1 MHWGDWHNSTVVK
14 NQLPKVGVGGLPFV
28 LVADGQR
35 AYLGAFMTMLSSYA
49 IELPVIVVESMQ
61 QDSFAIE
68 SGYPGG
74 PVPAEDPRDDTRV
87 MGVLEAA
94 AKLEK

>member
-1 MHWGDWHNSTVVK
+1 VV
-14 NQLPKVGVGGLPFV
+14 
-28 LVADGQR
+28 VADGQP

-49 IELPVIVVESMQ
+49 IELPVIVLESMQ
-61 QDSFAIE
+61 QSSFVIE

-74 PVPAEDPRDDTRV
+74 PAPVEDPRDDTRV